1 MPPPCPLCQA
11 PDSAPFS
18 ADRRRDYLRCRH
30 CLLVFTP
37 PEYHLDRGAEKA
49 HYDLHQN
56 RPDDPGYRQFLN
68 RLAEPLASRLT
79 AGARGLDFGSGPGP
93 TLSLMLAE
101 RGFATAIYD
110 PYYAADPSVLTGS
123 FDFVTAT
130 EVVEHLAHPGRELN
144 RLWSLI
150 RPGGWLGLMTKLVL
164 EVDAFARWHYK
175 NDPTHICFFS
185 RETFL
190 WLGRQWGASPEF
202 VGSDV
207 ILMQKADGDLP
218 AGP

>member
-1 MPPPCPLCQA
+1 
-11 PDSAPFS
+11 
-18 ADRRRDYLRCRH
+18 
-30 CLLVFTP
+30 VFTP

-110 PYYAADPSVLTGS
+110 PYYAADPSVLTSG